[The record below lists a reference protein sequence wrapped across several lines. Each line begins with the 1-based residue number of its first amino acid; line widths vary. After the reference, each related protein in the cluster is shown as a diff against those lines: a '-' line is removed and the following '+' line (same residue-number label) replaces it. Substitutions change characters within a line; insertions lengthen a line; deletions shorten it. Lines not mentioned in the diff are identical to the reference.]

1 MHASISFRL
10 LPGAI
15 PPKTLAAFR
24 KDAGWTDGGAVADQP
39 LRPGSRVQWATIQ
52 TGSRTIGIARLE
64 LAPPQFCYVS
74 DLIVL
79 KQHRGRGLGAWF
91 MQQIEQHC
99 LGAGIPRVLL
109 QPLHGSQPFYEKLR
123 FVSDPLV
130 AGFLKK
136 ELGPQR
142 RRLPA

>member
-15 PPKTLAAFR
+15 PPKTLLAFR
-24 KDAGWTDGGAVADQP
+24 KDAGWTSPPPEAGPG
-39 LRPGSRVQWATIQ
+39 RPGATVRWATLQ
-52 TGSRTIGIARLE
+52 TGSRTIAIARLE
-64 LAPPQFCYVS
+64 LAPPQFCFVS

-79 KQHRGRGLGAWF
+79 SAHRGRGLGGHF
-91 MQQIEQHC
+91 MQQIERHC
-99 LGAGIPRVLL
+99 MEAGIPRVLL
-109 QPLHGSQPFYEKLR
+109 QPTEGSAGFYAKLR
-123 FVSDPLV
+123 FVVDPLV

-142 RRLPA
+142 RRLPAF